1 MNIHLVRSPEVD
13 EELFNSVYSILCRYE
28 GALQFVSN
36 DVSHAFDSIEIVDR
50 PFIEDRFRNKNIVA
64 RSISNKM
71 TRPDVCYSL
80 IENWPPPNPERI
92 KIVTW
97 NSIFSKCQDYR
108 KENFIPENE
117 PVIILTN
124 FINDKNWFSASD
136 PSGALNFFVCT
147 DQWELF
153 LPCDPRFPVAYETI
167 AVIFRHYLF
176 GSFESIIEHAHQE
189 PRGCVNDFCKDR
201 KQITLML
208 RTADLCNDC
217 HQYMHTSKM
226 DPLLVSQ
233 FFQTIDN
240 IRTQMLF
247 RERYKVTQQLSRMEI
262 RGTQRKIYFTGLGDA
277 ELKLT
282 PLEKIVYLLF
292 LLHTD
297 GLHINEVYNH
307 TEWIEKEYAVLGN
320 SRTLPEFKNSIHQL
334 TDPTENS
341 LSEKISRIRN
351 KIQKLIGDDLARH
364 YIIEG
369 PRGLPK
375 RILLDRGLVD
385 WN

>member
-1 MNIHLVRSPEVD
+1 MKIHLVRSPEVD
-13 EELFNSVYSILCRYE
+13 EELFNSVYSILCRFE
-28 GALQFVSN
+28 GALQFVTN
-36 DVSHAFDSIEIVDR
+36 EVSIAFDDNEIADL
-50 PFIEDRFRNKNIVA
+50 PFIEDSFNNKNIA
-64 RSISNKM
+64 KLSPIFKYELKN
-71 TRPDVCYSL
+71 
-80 IENWPPPNPERI
+80 IEPAAKLWPPTPPERI
-92 KIVTW
+92 KRVTW
-97 NSIFSKCQDYR
+97 DSIFSKCNEYR
-108 KENFIPENE
+108 KFNWVREHE

-153 LPCDPRFPVAYETI
+153 LPCDPRFPVAYESI
-167 AVIFRHYLF
+167 AVIFRHFLF
-176 GSFESIIEHAHQE
+176 GSFDSIIEHAHQE
-189 PRGCVNDFCKDR
+189 PLGCVNDFCKER

-208 RTADLCNDC
+208 RTADLCNEC
-217 HQYMHTSKM
+217 HQQMNTSNM
-226 DPLLVSQ
+226 DPLFISQ
-233 FFQTIDN
+233 FFQTIDH

-247 RERYKVTQQLSRMEI
+247 RERYKMTQQLSRLEI
-262 RGTQRKIYFTGLGDA
+262 RGPMRKIYFTGLGDA

-292 LLHTD
+292 LLHPD

-307 TEWIEKEYAVLGN
+307 TDWIEKEYGILGN
-320 SRTLPEFKNSIHQL
+320 FRTVPELKNSVRQL

-341 LSEKISRIRN
+341 LSEKISRIRK
-351 KIQKLIGDDLARH
+351 KIQRLIGDDLAVQ

-369 PRGLPK
+369 PRAEPK
-375 RILLDRGLVD
+375 KILLNRSLVD